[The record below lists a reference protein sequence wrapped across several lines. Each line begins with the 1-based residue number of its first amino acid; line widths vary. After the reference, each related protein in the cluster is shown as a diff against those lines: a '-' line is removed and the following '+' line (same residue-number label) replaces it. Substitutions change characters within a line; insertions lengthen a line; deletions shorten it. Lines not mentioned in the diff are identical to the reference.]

1 MIMNGNCAEVLT
13 SGVTGTEQF
22 KFSNSPIIFKILSDS
37 LYSDKITS
45 IVRELAS
52 NARDAHIAAG
62 KGDVP
67 FEIHLPVSNN
77 LFNKADANVFSVKD
91 YGTGLSE
98 EEIYNLYTIYGES
111 NKRSSNDFI
120 GGFGIG
126 SKSPFA
132 YTESFTIVSRY
143 NGVKTTYS
151 AFINSDGFPSIT
163 KVFSCET
170 DEENG
175 IEVSFPTKEG
185 DNRNFISAVKNEL
198 SFFSPFPKVN
208 VNCNITPKEKV
219 LEGKDWFITSERN
232 WSYYNGHVIA
242 LIGEIPYEI
251 KTSNLDDYPYI
262 TSSYGT
268 TYIKFPVGSLDLS
281 ASRESI
287 AYTERTKNAIVERI
301 NEVKKEVLANIVE
314 NIEDKSLYEK
324 MCFVNSLPL
333 NVEKYAR
340 FPHYEDVKKYNTILN
355 FDVETMNNK
364 LEERKCAILWFSN
377 NKRRKVSGRNI
388 TITPSKNYTFIYV
401 PKKNVTVESITKYM
415 KKERIENAVVVRY
428 NERSDISFFN
438 NIFGNPSFIED
449 PEVEVVKRERQENSY
464 VSYRSLY
471 MTSISPYRL
480 VAQAESDKEVPAMLA
495 QKIKR
500 SKFCLLTRG
509 FDFIGGDDWTV
520 EECRTF
526 LSAIHRLHN
535 RATHS
540 ILCKFG
546 EIILLPESSYK
557 RMKKEGIVLTSYK
570 ECMNYIAN
578 FIKENLEFSEYEY
591 EAKKFSCNVE
601 RAVSLI
607 IHNFSKE
614 EIETYAKKNILFAL
628 TNKLFPIF
636 CSGERMKL
644 FCDYA
649 HSLLDKD
656 VENEYDTYINN
667 EPILKLAVDC
677 VYNSNVRECLVRY
690 LNLN

>member
-185 DNRNFISAVKNEL
+185 DGRNFISAVKSEL

-208 VNCNITPKEKV
+208 VNCDITPKERV

-232 WSYYNGHVIA
+232 WSHYTGRVVA

-251 KTSNLDDYPYI
+251 KISNLDEQPYI

-268 TYIKFPVGSLDLS
+268 TYITFPVGSLDLS

-287 AYTERTKNAIVERI
+287 AYTERTKNFIVNRMMD
-301 NEVKKEVLANIVE
+301 VKKEVLSHIVE
-314 NIEDKSLYEK
+314 RIKDMSLYNK
-324 MCFVNSLPL
+324 MCFVNNLPIS
-333 NVEKYAR
+333 VERYSGL
-340 FPHYEDVKKYNTILN
+340 PYYEDVKKYNNILN
-355 FDVETMNNK
+355 FDVETMNRN

-377 NKRRKVSGRNI
+377 NKRRKISGRNI
-388 TITPSKNYTFIYV
+388 TITPSKSYTFV
-401 PKKNVTVESITKYM
+401 CVSKKNVTVESITKYL

-428 NERSDISFFN
+428 NEKSDISFFN
-438 NIFGNPSFIED
+438 DMFGNPSFIVD
-449 PEVEVVKRERQENSY
+449 PEVEVVKRERQTNSY
-464 VSYRSLY
+464 VSYRNLY
-471 MTSISPYRL
+471 MTSINPYRL
-480 VAQAESDKEVPAMLA
+480 VAQAESDKEVPSMLT
-495 QKIKR
+495 QKIKQ

-509 FDFIGGDDWTV
+509 FDFIGGEDWTD
-520 EECRTF
+520 EERNTF
-526 LSAIHRLHN
+526 INAIYRLYN
-535 RATHS
+535 RATRS
-540 ILCKFG
+540 ILYNFG
-546 EIILLPESSYK
+546 NIILLPESSYK
-557 RMKKEGIVLTSYK
+557 RMKKEGVVTTSYK
-570 ECMNYIAN
+570 DCMNYIAN
-578 FIKENLEFSEYEY
+578 FIKEHLEFSEYEA
-591 EAKKFSCNVE
+591 EAKKFSCNAE
-601 RAVSLI
+601 RVVTLI
-607 IHNFSKE
+607 MHNFDKE
-614 EIETYAKKNILFAL
+614 EIEKYAKKNILFAL
-628 TNKLFPIF
+628 TERLYPIF
-636 CSGERMKL
+636 CSSERMKL

-649 HSLLDKD
+649 HSILDKD
-656 VENEYDTYINN
+656 VENEYDDYINS
-667 EPILKLAVDC
+667 EPILKLAIDC